1 MHIDLKFIKNQ
12 NDKAKGINQ
21 LKKQIEIINE
31 KGFHFDEGIKD
42 KHETLLIY
50 PIIVHQDFQFA
61 MPGITD
67 YLKTEFNEV
76 IKDLKS
82 DVLIKPLIMVDLAIL
97 FDIAFSGKDI
107 NYFESLIEKYESYI
121 SDNISRFL
129 NSGLQKHFLNSNV
142 SFDQLYQTK
151 LIKKSENPNSTHDF
165 LADLLKKAEI
175 SLEEF
180 IKPL

>member
-1 MHIDLKFIKNQ
+1 
-12 NDKAKGINQ
+12 
-21 LKKQIEIINE
+21 
-31 KGFHFDEGIKD
+31 
-42 KHETLLIY
+42 
-50 PIIVHQDFQFA
+50 
-61 MPGITD
+61 
-67 YLKTEFNEV
+67 
-76 IKDLKS
+76 
-82 DVLIKPLIMVDLAIL
+82 MVDLAIL

-151 LIKKSENPNSTHDF
+151 LIKRSENPNSTHDF